1 MFLIKTL
8 AFLTLLILQIFE
20 TTSGQKWSQSGKPY
34 GQSGGVNRAMH
45 GRCEPITIPLCKG
58 IAYNQT
64 IFPNLMGN
72 QNQEEAGLDVHQYY
86 PLVKVS
92 CSADIRFF
100 LCAMYAPV
108 CTILED
114 PLPPC
119 RELCLS
125 ARRGCE
131 DLMKQ
136 FGFPWP
142 AGFECNKFPPAKS
155 ELCVGDNNNGKISQE
170 DLEKYVTLQPDVPS
184 RPKNYD
190 EMQDFVCPAQLQVPP
205 DHEYKLSI
213 GRTPKI
219 VNVTNCGAPCYRLF
233 FSGDDINQMQL
244 WVGIL
249 SIPCLVSTLF
259 TIITFCIDTSRFPYP
274 EKPIVYLSMCYFIV
288 AIVYI
293 VGWIFDDSIA
303 CNDAFP
309 EKANNLEMER
319 VLKQGV
325 LHDWRCSVVGMILY
339 FFVMAGAG
347 WWLAL
352 TVAWFLSAGLKWSME
367 AIDVYATYFH
377 GIVWALAS
385 LQTIIVL
392 ILKKIEGDILSGVC
406 FVGILQTDSLL
417 YLIIIPLAFYLI
429 LGFVFLVLGFVCL
442 IEVCRIMKK
451 DGNKTNQLEAYIL
464 RIALFSIL
472 YLISASVVLGCYI
485 YEYIH
490 LPDWM
495 QNWQETI
502 CRDKALIEKWQVP
515 CRYPDNGYNKE
526 YDPKFY
532 VFMLKYGMINGIGIF
547 SGVWVWSSMV
557 KTISTWRHC
566 CQRYCGSPAS
576 YRQATV

>member
-1 MFLIKTL
+1 MAHRTHFALVVL
-8 AFLTLLILQIFE
+8 FVLQILE
-20 TTSGQKWSQSGKPY
+20 AQSSKIY
-34 GQSGGVNRAMH
+34 GQSGINKAMH
-45 GRCEPITIPLCKG
+45 GRCEPITIPFCKG

-86 PLVKVS
+86 PLVKVK
-92 CSADIRFF
+92 CSADIQFF

-119 RELCLS
+119 QELCQS

-142 AGFECNKFPPAKS
+142 SGFDCSKFPLTDS
-155 ELCVGDNNNGKISQE
+155 GLCVGDNNNGKFHKK
-170 DLEKYVTLQPDVPS
+170 DLEKYVPSTPDVPT
-184 RPKNYD
+184 RPTEFSK
-190 EMQDFVCPAQLQVPP
+190 MQDFVCPAQLQVPTQ
-205 DHEYKLSI
+205 HEYKLSI
-213 GRTPKI
+213 GRAPRI
-219 VNVTNCGAPCYRLF
+219 VNVTDCGAPCYRLF
-233 FSGDDINQMQL
+233 FNGEDINQMQI
-244 WVGIL
+244 WVGIW
-249 SIPCLVSTLF
+249 SIVCLISTLF
-259 TIITFCIDTSRFPYP
+259 TNISFCMDTSRFPYP
-274 EKPIVYLSMCYFIV
+274 EKPIVYLSMCYLIV
-288 AIVYI
+288 SVVYI

-303 CNDAFP
+303 CNNPFP
-309 EKANNLEMER
+309 EKSNNLEMER

-325 LHDWRCSVVGMILY
+325 LDWRCSVVGMILY

-352 TVAWFLSAGLKWSME
+352 TIAWFLSAGLKWSME

-377 GIVWALAS
+377 GSVWALAS

-406 FVGILQTDSLL
+406 FVGVLQTDSLL
-417 YLIIIPLAFYLI
+417 YLVIIPLAFYLI

-464 RIALFSIL
+464 RIAFFSIL
-472 YLISASVVLGCYI
+472 YLISASIVLGCYI

-502 CRDKALIEKWQVP
+502 CRDPVLQTRWHVL
-515 CRYPDNGYNKE
+515 CRYPDQEYKE
-526 YDPKFY
+526 EDPKFY

-547 SGVWVWSSMV
+547 SGIWVWKG
-557 KTISTWRHC
+557 KTISTWRNFF
-566 CQRYCGSPAS
+566 RTRCGA